1 VITNPPFIKV
11 GRGIIARDRK
21 ESFMAERVAIIAVG
35 QTKYWPNRADV
46 NEEELAYEAV
56 KQVLEQTGLTL
67 SDIDSAI
74 SCSQDFWDGR
84 TISNM
89 NIQHVVG
96 AHLSDE
102 DKVAEDGI
110 NAVYTA
116 MARILSGHHHI
127 VLVLAHTK
135 ESQAEKS
142 LVESAAFDAIL
153 MRQLGLDFLS
163 AAAMQAKRYM
173 YKYGI
178 TAEQCAKVAVR
189 NRGNAKN
196 NPFAQEPLDIS
207 VEDVLGSKMLS
218 SPIRLLDTKPVSD
231 GACAMIL
238 VSEDKARKLTKKPV
252 WILGTSNCYE
262 THYLGDRDL
271 ADCDALAK
279 AAKKAYSM
287 AGIRNP
293 LKQIDVAEV
302 SEEYSYQGLL
312 WMEGLGF
319 CGRGEGGKFIDSGVT
334 KMDSEFPVNPS
345 GGVLSGNPICV
356 AGMARVA
363 EAVLQLRGEA
373 GDRQVRGAQVA
384 LAHGVTG
391 ICGQHH
397 GVMIL
402 GK

>member
-1 VITNPPFIKV
+1 MAGRV
-11 GRGIIARDRK
+11 G
-21 ESFMAERVAIIAVG
+21 VVAVG
-35 QTKYWPNRADV
+35 QTKYHPNRADV

-56 KQVLEQTGLTL
+56 KQVLEQSGLTL

-102 DKVAEDGI
+102 DKVAEDGV

-127 VLVLAHTK
+127 VLVLSHTK

-142 LVESAAFDAIL
+142 LVENAAFDAIL

-163 AAAMQAKRYM
+163 SAAMQAKRYM

-189 NRGNAKN
+189 NRGNARN
-196 NPFAQEPLDIS
+196 NPFAQEPLDIT
-207 VEDVLGSKMLS
+207 VEDVLGSKMMS

-238 VSEDKARKLTKKPV
+238 ASEDKAKKLTRKPV
-252 WILGTSNCYE
+252 WILGASNCYE
-262 THYLGDRDL
+262 THYLGDREL
-271 ADCDALAK
+271 ADCDALVK

-293 LKQIDVAEV
+293 LKQIDVAEI

-319 CGRGEGGKFIDSGVT
+319 CGRGEGGKFIDSGIT
-334 KMDSEFPVNPS
+334 RMGGKLPVNPS
-345 GGVLSGNPICV
+345 GGVLAGNPTCV

-373 GDRQVRGAQVA
+373 GARQIKGAQVA

>member
-1 VITNPPFIKV
+1 MT
-11 GRGIIARDRK
+11 
-21 ESFMAERVAIIAVG
+21 ERVAIVAVG
-35 QTKYWPNRADV
+35 QTKYQPNRADV

-56 KQVLEQTGLTL
+56 KQVLDQTGLTL

-102 DKVAEDGI
+102 DKVAEDGV

-127 VLVLAHTK
+127 VLVLSHTK

-142 LVESAAFDAIL
+142 LVENAAFDAIL
-153 MRQLGLDFLS
+153 LRQLGLDFLS

-178 TAEQCAKVAVR
+178 TPEQCAKVAVR

-196 NPFAQEPLDIS
+196 NPFAQEPLDIT

-252 WILGTSNCYE
+252 WILGASNCYE
-262 THYLGDRDL
+262 THYLGDREL

-293 LKQIDVAEV
+293 LKQIDVAEI

-319 CGRGEGGKFIDSGVT
+319 CGRGEGGKFIDSGIT
-334 KMDSEFPVNPS
+334 EMGGKLPVNPS
-345 GGVLSGNPICV
+345 GGVLSGNPTCV

-363 EAVLQLRGEA
+363 EVVLQLRGEA

>member
-1 VITNPPFIKV
+1 MAAQV
-11 GRGIIARDRK
+11 GI
-21 ESFMAERVAIIAVG
+21 VAVA
-35 QTKYWPNRADV
+35 QTKYQPNRADV

-56 KQVLEQTGLTL
+56 KLVLDQTGLTL
-67 SDIDSAI
+67 SDIDSSI

-116 MARILSGHHHI
+116 MARILSGRHHI

-142 LVESAAFDAIL
+142 LVENAAFDAIL

-178 TAEQCAKVAVR
+178 RPEQCAKVAVR
-189 NRGNAKN
+189 DRGNAKN
-196 NPFAQEPLDIS
+196 NPFAQEPLDIT

-238 VSEDKARKLTKKPV
+238 VSEDKARKLAKKPV
-252 WILGTSNCYE
+252 WILGASNCYE
-262 THYLGDRDL
+262 THYLGDREL

-279 AAKKAYSM
+279 AARKAYSM

-293 LKQIDVAEV
+293 LKQIDVAEI

-319 CGRGEGGKFIDSGVT
+319 CSRGEGGKFIDSGVT
-334 KMDSEFPVNPS
+334 NMDGELPVNPS
-345 GGVLSGNPICV
+345 GGVLSGNPTCV

-373 GDRQVRGAQVA
+373 GDRQIRGVQVA